1 MGKGKMSIGTIIAM
15 IISAAVFAACVFSFA
30 RRFSGKKSCCGTSVP
45 KLKNKKL
52 NRPIGKLTVK
62 IDGMRCESCRRRVTA
77 AINSIDGAAA
87 KVSLEKSEA
96 VVNFGRQLTDEELI
110 SAVETVGFEVRD
122 IVR

>member
-1 MGKGKMSIGTIIAM
+1 MSIGTIIAI

-30 RRFSGKKSCCGTSVP
+30 RRFSGKKSCCGTSLP

-52 NRPIGKLTVK
+52 NKPIGKLTVK

-87 KVSLEKSEA
+87 KVSLEKNEA
-96 VVNFGRQLTDEELI
+96 VVSFERQLTDEELCI
-110 SAVETVGFEVRD
+110 LRD
-122 IVR
+122 RQ